1 MKHSK
6 RKRKNAPAATSV
18 AQPVASVANA
28 AGGAIQKTGANKIA
42 DLAPSKAD
50 YTLSANCTIQ
60 EGAALKSALLT
71 LEDAT
76 RTVML
81 DVRAVE
87 RVDTAALQLLCAF
100 VRDRRT
106 RGRRT
111 EWSGNASTFT
121 EAVEILGLSQA
132 LGYTAEKSA

>member
-1 MKHSK
+1 MGSTDAWRRARQLSRFPTRTAMKHSK

-76 RTVML
+76 RTV
-81 DVRAVE
+81 
-87 RVDTAALQLLCAF
+87 
-100 VRDRRT
+100 
-106 RGRRT
+106 
-111 EWSGNASTFT
+111 
-121 EAVEILGLSQA
+121 
-132 LGYTAEKSA
+132 